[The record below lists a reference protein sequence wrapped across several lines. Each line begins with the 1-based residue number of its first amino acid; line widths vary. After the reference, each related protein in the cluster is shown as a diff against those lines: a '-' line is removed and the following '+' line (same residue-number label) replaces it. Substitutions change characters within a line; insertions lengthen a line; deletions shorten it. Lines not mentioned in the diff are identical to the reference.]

1 MYKYSIYHSAK
12 PFSSWLT
19 HLFKPLYLS
28 FLHRLI
34 FFWIHFV
41 KQNAQAGL
49 PIYPVPFDCRG
60 YL

>member
-1 MYKYSIYHSAK
+1 MDKYSINHTAK
-12 PFSSWLT
+12 PFFSWLT
-19 HLFKPLYLS
+19 HSSKLLYLS

-41 KQNAQAGL
+41 KQIAQAGL
-49 PIYPVPFDCRG
+49 PIYPVLFDYRG

>member
-1 MYKYSIYHSAK
+1 MDKYSTNRPAK
-12 PFSSWLT
+12 PFFSWLT
-19 HLFKPLYLS
+19 HLYKLLYLS

-41 KQNAQAGL
+41 KQIAQAGL
-49 PIYPVPFDCRG
+49 PIYPVLLDYRG